1 MSEMHE
7 CELHLICGPACIR
20 RSAQC
25 ETPTQSRRDVT
36 RESAIA
42 DHGYTVLRQSPAIQG
57 QHLSLRIFREL
68 IPSPPLLAHLRPKS
82 TPTLTSSP
90 SLSTHPTT
98 SLARDPKVRPSTF
111 STHAPH
117 PKSTEQH
124 VRPEP
129 QGLPARQRA
138 AHQPSTSV
146 PPSPPDLFLRR
157 ADPRSL
163 TSCSKPRTTSSSRR
177 GALLHSPEDVQ
188 WLMTVP
194 TRRPRRSTA
203 VSASSSS

>member
-20 RSAQC
+20 RSALC

-98 SLARDPKVRPSTF
+98 TSLARDPKVRPSTS

-117 PKSTEQH
+117 PKN
-124 VRPEP
+124 
-129 QGLPARQRA
+129 A
-138 AHQPSTSV
+138 
-146 PPSPPDLFLRR
+146 
-157 ADPRSL
+157 
-163 TSCSKPRTTSSSRR
+163 
-177 GALLHSPEDVQ
+177 
-188 WLMTVP
+188 
-194 TRRPRRSTA
+194 
-203 VSASSSS
+203 